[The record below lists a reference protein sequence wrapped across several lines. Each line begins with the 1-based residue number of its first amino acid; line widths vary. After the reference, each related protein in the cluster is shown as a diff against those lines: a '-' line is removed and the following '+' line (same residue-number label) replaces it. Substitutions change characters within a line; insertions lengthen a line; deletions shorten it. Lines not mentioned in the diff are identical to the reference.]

1 MNDCIVN
8 EFLLWQKNNVTI
20 KVGSDTKEASKGID
34 SLTSKDEHFCQRCKN
49 SAPVN
54 AMVKLGVAVSG
65 LGTAFSALTGAAKA
79 VSATVADLTNIY
91 KVQAMAETQ
100 LETAARN
107 NPYLNG
113 ANVTNLKNYAS
124 QLQSISVYGD
134 EQLSAAGR
142 TESEIMD
149 IMSASIDVAASG
161 SMSLESAVKNLNQ
174 TYAGTS
180 GQLGVSLAN
189 KPYDYDTLQNSMCFF
204 NLLLS

>member
-1 MNDCIVN
+1 MNTFANAV
-8 EFLLWQKNNVTI
+8 
-20 KVGSDTKEASKGID
+20 
-34 SLTSKDEHFCQRCKN
+34 KN

-54 AMVKLGVAVSG
+54 AMAKLGVAASG

-79 VSATVADLTNIY
+79 VSATVADLTNTY

-134 EQLSAAGR
+134 EQLLPMMAPLSAAGR